1 MGTAAS
7 HCHLTKSKNNKNPQ
21 QLTLRHPVVVLL
33 SALFGCCC
41 GVSICPRW
49 RSKLCLGSDSKFDL
63 VRGGPR
69 LFKSWP
75 LMTFWLPKGMIR
87 NDRHSYLISPSLLVI
102 SLDTIQLFLCELSM
116 KEYVNFDF

>member
-1 MGTAAS
+1 MGTAA
-7 HCHLTKSKNNKNPQ
+7 CHHLKSKNNKNPQ

-63 VRGGPR
+63 VRGGLR
-69 LFKSWP
+69 LFKSCP

-87 NDRHSYLISPSLLVI
+87 NDLHSYLISPSLLVI
-102 SLDTIQLFLCELSM
+102 SVRYHSIFFVQVEL
-116 KEYVNFDF
+116 KKHENFNF

>member
-21 QLTLRHPVVVLL
+21 QLTLGHPVVVLL

>member
-21 QLTLRHPVVVLL
+21 QLTLRHPVVVHTSL
-33 SALFGCCC
+33 ALFGCCC

-63 VRGGPR
+63 CEGGPR
-69 LFKSWP
+69 LFKSCP

-102 SLDTIQLFLCELSM
+102 SVRYHSIFFVRVEHETTRKF
-116 KEYVNFDF
+116 